1 MSDSTNTDVG
11 RLLFRQVHPS
21 WIQNGRP
28 SSQTFQP
35 TPKDENK
42 LSVYDSSLTTAQA
55 SYDYHTT
62 ELKLR
67 SAGVLGV
74 TVAEVDAAQRAF
86 TLDGVPVPA
95 HGFIDFEGL
104 SGGQAKKVAQRLQ
117 LAALARPW
125 SYQPE
130 NAGA

>member
-1 MSDSTNTDVG
+1 MSDSTNTDAD

-21 WIQNGRP
+21 WVQNGRP

-35 TPKDENK
+35 TPKDENR
-42 LSVYDSSLTTAQA
+42 LSVYDSALMTAQA

-62 ELKLR
+62 ELKL
-67 SAGVLGV
+67 SSVGVLGV
-74 TVAEVDAAQRAF
+74 TVAEVVAAQRTF
-86 TLDGVPVPA
+86 TRDGVPIAA

-104 SGGQAKKVAQRLQ
+104 SNGQAKKVAQRLQ
-117 LAALARPW
+117 QAALARPW
-125 SYQPE
+125 LYQPE

>member
-1 MSDSTNTDVG
+1 MSDSSNADAD

-42 LSVYDSSLTTAQA
+42 LSVYDSALITAQA
-55 SYDYHTT
+55 SYDYHTM

-74 TVAEVDAAQRAF
+74 TIADVAAAQRTF
-86 TLDGVPVPA
+86 TLDGIPIPA
-95 HGFIDFEGL
+95 HGFIDFVGL
-104 SGGQAKKVAQRLQ
+104 SGGQSKRAAQFLQ
-117 LAALARPW
+117 QAALSRPW
-125 SYQPE
+125 CYQPE
-130 NAGA
+130 NPGV